1 MWRRYAACPSSMRS
15 IIIEADLDLDEPD
28 LTAIES
34 KAAYNE
40 LKAYVPEK
48 FGWKVSDL
56 YISQV

>member
-1 MWRRYAACPSSMRS
+1 MRS